1 MSVTVVRGGLAES
14 RHEVHVAV
22 VAQDGT
28 LVASAGDPDRPTTLR
43 SAAKAVQAQPLLDAG
58 VPDDAGWD
66 DAILAVCCASH
77 AGADIH
83 AETVRRGFRLAGVD
97 PELLRNCTG
106 DLETRLRHN
115 CSGNHLNFLALSAAK
130 GWPLE
135 GYRDASHPSQQAAL
149 EAVAAATG
157 RDPSTVPTCVDGCGV
172 VAFELSLREI
182 AALYARLPRDFA
194 RQADAMRAHPQLVS
208 GEGEFDTV
216 VMRSVPGAV
225 AKGGAEALRA
235 IALPD
240 QGLGVAVRV
249 EDGAF
254 RAVDPA
260 AADVLLQLL
269 GEIDE
274 PALEAFRRPPLLNAS
289 EEIVG
294 ELVSDVR
301 LVNRS
306 T

>member
-14 RHEVHVAV
+14 RHQVHVAV
-22 VAQDGT
+22 VDRDGA
-28 LVASAGDPDRPTTLR
+28 LVASSGDHDRPTTLR

-58 VPDDAGWD
+58 VPEAAGWD

-77 AGADIH
+77 VGADIH

-97 PELLRNCTG
+97 PEHLRNCTG
-106 DLETRLRHN
+106 DLDARLRHN

-135 GYRDASHPSQQAAL
+135 GYRDAAHPSQQAAL
-149 EAVAAATG
+149 AAVAAATG
-157 RDPSTVPTCVDGCGV
+157 RDPASIPTCVDGCGV

-182 AALYARLPRDFA
+182 AALYARLPHDFA
-194 RQADAMRAHPQLVS
+194 RQADAMRAHPELVS

-216 VMRSVPGAV
+216 VMRAVPGAV

-235 IALPD
+235 VALPD
-240 QGLGVAVRV
+240 LGLGVAVRV

-269 GEIDE
+269 GEPGLRE
-274 PALEAFRRPPLLNAS
+274 LEEFRRPPLLNAS
-289 EEIVG
+289 NDAVG
-294 ELVSDVR
+294 ELISEVR

>member
-1 MSVTVVRGGLAES
+1 MSVTVMRGGLAES
-14 RHEVHVAV
+14 RHQVHVAV
-22 VAQDGT
+22 VRPDGT

-77 AGADIH
+77 AGQDIH

-97 PELLRNCTG
+97 PEHLRNCSG

-115 CSGNHLNFLALSAAK
+115 CSGNHLNFLALSKAK

-135 GYRDASHPSQQAAL
+135 GYRDREHPSQQAAL
-149 EAVAAATG
+149 AAIAQATG
-157 RDPSTVPTCVDGCGV
+157 RDSSTIGLCSDGCGV
-172 VAFELSLREI
+172 LAFELSLREI
-182 AALYARLPRDFA
+182 ATLYAGLPEHFP
-194 RQADAMRAHPQLVS
+194 RQADAMRSHPDLVS

-216 VMRSVPGAV
+216 VMRAVPGAV

-235 IALPD
+235 MSLPE

-260 AADVLLQLL
+260 AMDVLLQLL
-269 GEIDE
+269 GEPDE
-274 PALEAFRRPPLLNAS
+274 PVLEALRRPPLLNAS
-289 EEIVG
+289 NEVVG
-294 ELVSDVR
+294 EVVSDVR
-301 LVNRS
+301 LINRS
-306 T
+306 S